1 MTIYIL
7 QMSDGRFLNKGL
19 DWTATNHH
27 RDLFRSEHRDIALN
41 KLIELNAKD
50 IDLRAKVVSCELD
63 AKGKPLLPNHQP
75 AA

>member
-7 QMSDGRFLNKGL
+7 QMSDGRFLNKDL
-19 DWTATNHH
+19 DWTATDNP

-50 IDLRAKVVSCELD
+50 IDLRAKVVPCDHD
-63 AKGKPLLPNHQP
+63 AKGKLLLPNHQT